1 MDPFTLSGT
10 VIHGNHMGRSL
21 GYPTAN
27 LDLSDNP
34 GLNARGG
41 VYAVHVHYAGKRW
54 DGMANIGYRPT
65 IRQNGFTVEVHLF
78 GFSGD
83 LYGQTLE
90 VDFVA
95 RIRDEVKF
103 ETLLELIQQMQ
114 QDEAVARE
122 ILSGLLKA
130 DPDAV

>member
-1 MDPFTLSGT
+1 
-10 VIHGNHMGRSL
+10 
-21 GYPTAN
+21 
-27 LDLSDNP
+27 
-34 GLNARGG
+34 
-41 VYAVHVHYAGKRW
+41 
-54 DGMANIGYRPT
+54 
-65 IRQNGFTVEVHLF
+65 VHLF

-83 LYGQTLE
+83 LYGETLE

-103 ETLLELIQQMQ
+103 GSLLELIQQMQ

-122 ILSGLLKA
+122 ILSGFLKA